1 MSAFA
6 KYDLFTGGRP
16 WTEFYLTLC
25 YALRFVLLLLLLL
38 LILTLTL
45 TTYNYIICYYLNV

>member
-38 LILTLTL
+38 LILTLT
-45 TTYNYIICYYLNV
+45 TYNYIICYYLNV